1 MERDQATKFINDLL
15 KLMVGRNGSD
25 LFITGDFPP
34 AIKVDGKV
42 TKVSPQALNASHTLS
57 LARSIMNDKQV
68 AEFERTKESNFA
80 ISPPGIGRFR
90 VNAFVQQGKVG
101 MVLRVIPMVLPTI
114 DGLGVPQILKDVV
127 QSKRGCASWW
137 APPVPASPLP
147 GRDGGLSKRELLRP
161 HHHGRRPGGVCPHA
175 QKLRGDTARSGLDTD
190 SWEAALKNTL
200 RQAPDVILMGEIR
213 DRETMEHAVAFA
225 ETGHLCLA
233 TLHANSANQALDRII
248 NFFPEERRAQLL
260 MDLSL
265 NLKALISQ
273 RLIPKQDGKGRVAAV
288 EVMLNTP
295 LISDLIFKGDVS
307 EIKEIMKKSR
317 QAGMQTFDQA
327 LFDMYEKNMITFE
340 DALRNADSL
349 NDLRLQIKLNSA
361 RGKSTDL
368 ALAPKTLPSCECGP
382 HAPPLRGSLD
392 RPMPEARTLQ
402 PVPNLRRQVAAGFS
416 PNWAN

>member
-15 KLMVGRNGSD
+15 KLMVSRTGSD

-42 TKVSPQALNASHTLS
+42 TKVSPQPLNAGHTLA
-57 LARSIMNDKQV
+57 LARSVMNDKQV
-68 AEFERTKESNFA
+68 AEFERTKECNFA
-80 ISPPGIGRFR
+80 ISPPGVGRFR
-90 VNAFVQQGKVG
+90 VNAFIQQGKVG
-101 MVLRVIPMVLPTI
+101 MVMRTIPAVLPTI
-114 DGLGVPQILKDVV
+114 DGLGVPQILKEVV
-127 QSKRGCASWW
+127 LSKRGLCILVGATGSGKSTTL
-137 APPVPASPLP
+137 AAMVDYRNENSYGHIITIEDPVEFVHAH
-147 GRDGGLSKRELLRP
+147 KNCVITQRE
-161 HHHGRRPGGVCPHA
+161 V
-175 QKLRGDTARSGLDTD
+175 GLDTD
-190 SWEAALKNTL
+190 NWEIALKNTL

-273 RLIPKQDGKGRVAAV
+273 RLIPKQDGKGRSAAV
-288 EVMLNTP
+288 EILLNTP
-295 LISDLIFKGDVS
+295 LISDLIFKGEVS

-317 QAGMQTFDQA
+317 NLGMQTFDQA
-327 LFDMYEKNMITFE
+327 LFDAYEANVISYE

-349 NDLRLQIKLNSA
+349 NDLRLQIKLNSQRA
-361 RGKSTDL
+361 KTQDL
-368 ALAPKTLPSCECGP
+368 A
-382 HAPPLRGSLD
+382 
-392 RPMPEARTLQ
+392 
-402 PVPNLRRQVAAGFS
+402 AGTEHF
-416 PNWAN
+416 AIV